1 MFSTG
6 SGKLLQNFSQSW
18 GMYPEEERKETDRLT
33 RIQKMVVVG
42 GGGGGFRNSILVT
55 TIECVL

>member
-1 MFSTG
+1 M
-6 SGKLLQNFSQSW
+6 LQNFSQSW